1 MTLLIAEGTVL
12 AISTYLLSLMTEV
25 SFHFICERVAK
36 DSRKIYDEH

>member
-1 MTLLIAEGTVL
+1 MTLLMAEGTVL

-25 SFHFICERVAK
+25 FFHFTCERVAK